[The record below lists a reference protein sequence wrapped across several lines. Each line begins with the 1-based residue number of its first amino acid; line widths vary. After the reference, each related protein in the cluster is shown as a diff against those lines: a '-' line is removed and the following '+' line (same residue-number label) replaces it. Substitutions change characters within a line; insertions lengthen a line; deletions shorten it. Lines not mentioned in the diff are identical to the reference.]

1 MKIIRTIYRG
11 LVLLSAV
18 GCIVAAT
25 GCGGKKPYRID
36 GTIEGLG
43 TQNVTAIYHDG
54 AALREVSTNAVNS
67 VFHLEGMSQQ
77 PVVIEFY
84 DNQRRRI
91 GCIAVKNGDDVKVKF
106 KAGDRYFMESSGNKL
121 SEALAEFLMDNDD
134 DLNAAIERRIM
145 SAPEDEL
152 SVLLAGYY
160 YDITEDAVRADSILS
175 LLDNSAIAGSAML
188 RSKAD
193 LAARSVTPIA
203 SVKEMRLL
211 SVADSM
217 MTYRPSE
224 KSRTLYI
231 FTDTNKMADSIVAY
245 SDSVARDMRV
255 ATIRVTIDTFG
266 WHNDTRRISE
276 KADHFWAPGGVANRE
291 LRGLGIPRLP
301 YFIVADTAANQI
313 YRGTKLP
320 VITE

>member
-1 MKIIRTIYRG
+1 M
-11 LVLLSAV
+11 LLLSAV

-54 AALREVSTNAVNS
+54 TALREVSTNAVNS

-193 LAARSVTPIA
+193 LAARSVIPIA
-203 SVKEMRLL
+203 SVG
-211 SVADSM
+211 
-217 MTYRPSE
+217 Y
-224 KSRTLYI
+224 
-231 FTDTNKMADSIVAY
+231 
-245 SDSVARDMRV
+245 
-255 ATIRVTIDTFG
+255 
-266 WHNDTRRISE
+266 
-276 KADHFWAPGGVANRE
+276 
-291 LRGLGIPRLP
+291 
-301 YFIVADTAANQI
+301 Q
-313 YRGTKLP
+313 
-320 VITE
+320 